1 MVITDNHS
9 THSTWER
16 RAREPL
22 HCKVQETKASQSY
35 RKETQI
41 SNVTNYIILYL
52 ITLSSPEH
60 KHSEHLLLWHSSL
73 VLLVINTKSMLL
85 LRFYCNAYDFCC
97 RIGWVAV
104 WRVKTFMLLSKWTFG
119 PQPICLILC
128 LDFLKFTISYW
139 VITLDKVY
147 DKSEGV
153 VTVSKGS
160 PATFWFPLPLV

>member
-1 MVITDNHS
+1 MGKKGEGTFTLQSSRNQSFSELQERDTNFKCYKLHHLVSNCPVL
-9 THSTWER
+9 TWAQALR
-16 RAREPL
+16 TSSIVTFL
-22 HCKVQETKASQSY
+22 
-35 RKETQI
+35 I
-41 SNVTNYIILYL
+41 SSVCI
-52 ITLSSPEH
+52 
-60 KHSEHLLLWHSSL
+60 
-73 VLLVINTKSMLL
+73 SMLL

-104 WRVKTFMLLSKWTFG
+104 WRVKTVMLLSKWTFG

-139 VITLDKVY
+139 VITLDKVS

-153 VTVSKGS
+153 VTVSKGP